1 MALPCAKKDRIYT
14 FNGNEYGY
22 NEFRALMYDGL
33 LERVPELTSAAKE
46 TLATEE
52 GKAKVEEEMSRSE
65 RIGRLR
71 RREAQ
76 EMQDAS
82 KLDDVRMKMRERITE
97 VMGRMSE
104 ERAKAIA
111 KAIAPKLKVVFHD
124 TMESISAAHP
134 KGRRVRGFY
143 DSENQ
148 TIHVGPKGNLT
159 HIIAHELL
167 HPVLDDFIGVEKSK
181 VADLYDELVSD
192 ERLLGFAEFGKL
204 YLEENNVLSEDG
216 QYQAKY
222 EALVDYLGAVADGK
236 FDKELLGSKFRQAI
250 DELIYKL
257 LNIIGIAPSS
267 VDIKDA
273 ETLKD
278 LAELIATASR
288 YGLEVS
294 SRKKGAEKVAE
305 TQEMRADEAFNGIEE
320 PKTPIGDT
328 KTVVVDG
335 VERTVFNSEGR
346 PIHPTVEG
354 VRNFWRW
361 FGDSKVVDAEGRPLV
376 VYHKTRAD
384 IEKFDKDKIGASDYG
399 YAGRGFYFMPFPLSG
414 LTYGDITMPV
424 YLSLKNPYIRNNSNW
439 KSENGP
445 YLWIAENSDRLG
457 GNSEA
462 SKAWTEMMKLNDFDG
477 FMDKAGK
484 GDGEIVAFD
493 STQIKSATGN
503 YGRFDPTKGEISEMR
518 SEEEKKLIPSDEFNK
533 AIDAADEKTSDI
545 SDQAWNR
552 LTPEEQATRVADAAV
567 ASMKQSDWFKGLG
580 IKEQRAALTELRSE
594 VSESFGVK
602 LAPKTQ
608 KQQERAE
615 EAAFKLGQKLGKQEE
630 AERNRKLMSD
640 FAEFM
645 ADQKAKTKA
654 EKDALEQKYLEK
666 FGKYK
671 EEAAKIIKEQKSKL
685 KEAAATIKGAV
696 SDANEA
702 VSKAIKAVSAA
713 RKAGKAEGMK
723 TAEKMQ
729 KDMAAAV
736 VATIKQAKM
745 DGKLSFAQAR
755 MLMAAAAKVNYS
767 NMKSLERFMNLL
779 DKVTSDVAYATKIS
793 KIRKDQKQ
801 IRKNIQPA
809 DASRVK
815 AFAAVNARNIDDNLL
830 DEYHEAL
837 KDLNRDV
844 PRLAKMNAIYAKIV
858 TDRPKKQADYK
869 ETLDKINKLLES
881 LDELEVLD
889 VDTYREAIK
898 LVASA
903 RNKVNDALLSGVID
917 EETAEE
923 LLETLPETQEKF
935 DKKFAKEVKAIK
947 EELANQIAVSSSY
960 IDTSNMT
967 KEEQELVNKFLSLN
981 EEQINSLSPF
991 DLAILAELSDVMATE
1006 GTVHVRMLAGVVA
1019 KASTMG
1025 EAQRVAEQIMA
1036 AEDLE
1041 MVKGG
1046 WEASKVRLAAK
1057 RSVAFWESAL
1067 GLGRIKAGAVRKF
1080 IISKLSRASVDSEK
1094 FVNNAS
1100 EVFMKLRDKYDI
1112 TPSGPFGRGAD
1123 PMIKLGMI
1131 MTYLQEYDL
1140 GQTTG
1145 NPEYGNRD
1153 WFSKAEMEKYVGK
1166 ASDPKKIAAMKEFW
1180 EQMPKDENGNVSP
1193 KAVWESFTSGSTKFL
1208 TKNELGFLQE
1218 ILAWK
1223 EQNVAQMQRFANHLR
1238 GKPFNE
1244 IMYHMPRLRLDANNQ
1259 SLPTNQFFGVSKNK
1273 ISIES
1278 LSGKERKDN
1287 RVGPVEVDFTR
1298 LFINNVDQVAVDYYY
1313 TQAVM
1318 EVNDI
1323 LASAQKLIKDKQK
1336 GQAYINAIRQVSAD
1350 AINYEFSHAR
1360 FNKFIRRALTVRSV
1374 GILFGPL
1381 RPLQELIT
1389 ALFSIPFR
1397 TGSPLKVYKRI
1408 GKSVLEYEQWF
1419 KKNEFVL
1426 DIMEKSKSDMTSRD
1440 GFNKIYEFKRSGY
1453 DKKSFFEKL
1462 AFAIAS
1468 LPERTQINVSWEPIF
1483 MSEFKREAGVEFD
1496 VAAYKLNPNAYFNK
1510 HRQAFL
1516 AAAASADNNYQK
1528 IIGPSTQFGARRVQA
1543 IGVATNTN
1551 LGMLVSWMSNWPA
1564 RAWWQL
1570 RDSAAGFANAER
1582 EAMMTG
1588 YEPGDIRTEAAAQA
1602 LGVLNETL
1610 MYSFLTNFRILY
1622 GKAMLTTIA
1631 VLASSAIGDEDDEEK
1646 DRKID
1651 AAWDEANKEALAGL
1665 APANILMGSANSMIS
1680 LATSPLGSVGREA
1693 YGLTVNLLYSAAKN
1707 RQLGLDRADEK
1718 FLKQYMESQMF
1729 RFAPSD
1735 MGTKY
1740 GTKAA
1745 VGGALVN
1752 SIPVIGAT
1760 VDKLFAIQDAYGLS
1774 IDKIADRVARG
1785 EELTVEEKE
1794 VYAIAALTINLIN
1807 TYGMVAGGV
1816 ALPFEKEANQ
1826 LMKDMSKGRNG
1837 LMLREIPFGSTVNR

>member
-1 MALPCAKKDRIYT
+1 MALSCAKKDRIFT
-14 FNGNEYGY
+14 FNGKEYDY

-33 LERVPELTSAAKE
+33 LERVPELTSVAKE

-52 GKAKVEEEMSRSE
+52 GKAEVAEKLTKEQVREKFKRGLKGMSATTGRPQAEGETPVDAQAFMDAAKAAEAFNTDGAKASDFIDRVLPKAIRDRYSMLYDLIAQSNVRVVMSNGLAARTGSYYAYRGGYVYLDPAVMRIAPSMEDVAEGINHELIHALGASVDYKVMARMQKDLEGVFEVLSKNRDKASEGVKAILDYIESSSKERLVEEFDEE
-65 RIGRLR
+65 GNVI
-71 RREAQ
+71 REQ
-76 EMQDAS
+76 
-82 KLDDVRMKMRERITE
+82 REFEEIITYAFTNRE
-97 VMGRMSE
+97 
-104 ERAKAIA
+104 
-111 KAIAPKLKVVFHD
+111 
-124 TMESISAAHP
+124 
-134 KGRRVRGFY
+134 
-143 DSENQ
+143 
-148 TIHVGPKGNLT
+148 
-159 HIIAHELL
+159 
-167 HPVLDDFIGVEKSK
+167 
-181 VADLYDELVSD
+181 
-192 ERLLGFAEFGKL
+192 FAEFLKSIEWTGAGKEGPKTL
-204 YLEENNVLSEDG
+204 WNKL
-216 QYQAKY
+216 
-222 EALVDYLGAVADGK
+222 
-236 FDKELLGSKFRQAI
+236 KELVLEFMQGAGFSSSALERVTDIVNEYFTEQGFKSRFPVSVKWERSPEGLFDAAGAPVKFMAGPREGKVINDVNEYNDYI
-250 DELIYKL
+250 DA
-257 LNIIGIAPSS
+257 G
-267 VDIKDA
+267 
-273 ETLKD
+273 
-278 LAELIATASR
+278 LAE
-288 YGLEVS
+288 
-294 SRKKGAEKVAE
+294 
-305 TQEMRADEAFNGIEE
+305 IESL
-320 PKTPIGDT
+320 P
-328 KTVVVDG
+328 
-335 VERTVFNSEGR
+335 ERTFSQLSDSE
-346 PIHPTVEG
+346 V
-354 VRNFWRW
+354 
-361 FGDSKVVDAEGRPLV
+361 
-376 VYHKTRAD
+376 
-384 IEKFDKDKIGASDYG
+384 
-399 YAGRGFYFMPFPLSG
+399 
-414 LTYGDITMPV
+414 
-424 YLSLKNPYIRNNSNW
+424 
-439 KSENGP
+439 
-445 YLWIAENSDRLG
+445 
-457 GNSEA
+457 
-462 SKAWTEMMKLNDFDG
+462 
-477 FMDKAGK
+477 
-484 GDGEIVAFD
+484 
-493 STQIKSATGN
+493 
-503 YGRFDPTKGEISEMR
+503 
-518 SEEEKKLIPSDEFNK
+518 
-533 AIDAADEKTSDI
+533 
-545 SDQAWNR
+545 
-552 LTPEEQATRVADAAV
+552 ATRMADAAV
-567 ASMKQSDWFKGLG
+567 KAMRDSKWFKDIG
-580 IKEQRAALTELRSE
+580 IEKGGIDKQRAAVKELRNE
-594 VSESFGVK
+594 IADRFGVK

-666 FGKYK
+666 FGKHK

-869 ETLDKINKLLES
+869 ETLDKINKLLKS

-1336 GQAYINAIRQVSAD
+1336 GRAYINAIRQVSAD

-1483 MSEFKREAGVEFD
+1483 MSEFRREAGVEFD

-1588 YEPGDIRTEAAAQA
+1588 YKPGDIRTEAAAQA
-1602 LGVLNETL
+1602 LGVLNETF